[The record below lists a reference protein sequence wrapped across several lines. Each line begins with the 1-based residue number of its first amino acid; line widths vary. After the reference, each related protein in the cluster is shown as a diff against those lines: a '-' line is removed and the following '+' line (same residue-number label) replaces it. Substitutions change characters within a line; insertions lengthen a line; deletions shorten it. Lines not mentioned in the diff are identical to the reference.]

1 LFCAK
6 ADFITL
12 VINFIIEYEILIFQ
26 YNYNQVNPFNMR
38 IVLCV
43 FLIVNLFYSCD
54 ESKVLNSTNP
64 DKWNKRMLKSTL
76 KDSMQKGST
85 FLSIYSQLHNR
96 DENELIGLFATVS
109 LHNPNVN
116 DSIFIDKTIYYNTDG
131 KPIRTY
137 FDKTIYI
144 RPMETVQ
151 IIIEEQ
157 DNEGGTGANFVFDWK
172 IKANTIEPIFEAVM
186 ISTYGSQ
193 SISFTTT
200 GKRIK

>member
-1 LFCAK
+1 MKPF
-6 ADFITL
+6 TL
-12 VINFIIEYEILIFQ
+12 RTVLSLIFAA
-26 YNYNQVNPFNMR
+26 
-38 IVLCV
+38 ILCC
-43 FLIVNLFYSCD
+43 SCED
-54 ESKVLNSTNP
+54 SKVLNSTNP
-64 DKWNKRMLKSTL
+64 DKWKKRMLTSTL
-76 KDSMQKGST
+76 KDSMQIGST

-96 DENELIGLFATVS
+96 DENQLIGLFATVS

-116 DSIFIDKTIYYNTDG
+116 DSIFIDKTVYYNTDG

-172 IKANTIEPIFEAVM
+172 IKPNTIEPIFEAVM

-193 SISFTTT
+193 SISFITN